1 MAAPNPKIMDSKHRQ
16 GKLLRSG
23 LSVGLLLIS
32 LLILYIKLSRM
43 GYIVP
48 ISYILDVF
56 CWSNCQDE
64 ATNRLHQPL
73 LGNKHL
79 NYDLALKSILGSNID
94 KNQISLL
101 IEKSN
106 YRLTV
111 YFGLTPVKSYPVV
124 FGNNPVDD
132 KLKEGDLRTP
142 EGIFKIKVLY
152 PHPTWSK
159 FLWIDYPNKSSWRK
173 HTKAKLEAKIGWQD
187 TIGGEVGIHGVP
199 KNSDNLIDDGLNWT
213 WGCISLKNKDIDD
226 LYEFVQKG
234 TEVEII
240 R

>member
-1 MAAPNPKIMDSKHRQ
+1 MMDNKQRQ
-16 GKLLRSG
+16 GKFIRLRLL
-23 LSVGLLLIS
+23 VGILLFS

-43 GYIVP
+43 GYVVP

-56 CWSNCQDE
+56 CVSNCQDE
-64 ATNRLHQPL
+64 VTSSLHQPL
-73 LGNKHL
+73 PGNKHL
-79 NYDLALKSILGSNID
+79 NYDLSLKKILASNVD
-94 KNQISLL
+94 KNQISIL
-101 IEKSN
+101 IEKSK

-111 YFGLTPVKSYPVV
+111 YFNLKPVKSYPVV
-124 FGNNPVDD
+124 FGDNPVDD

-142 EGIFKIKVLY
+142 EGIFKIKDLY
-152 PHPTWSK
+152 PHQNWSK

-173 HTKAKLEAKIGWQD
+173 HTKAKLGGKIAWND

-199 KNSDNLIDDGLNWT
+199 KNSDNLIDDGMNWT
-213 WGCISLKNKDIDD
+213 WGCISMKNKDVDD

>member
-1 MAAPNPKIMDSKHRQ
+1 MLDNPKKP
-16 GKLLRSG
+16 GKLIR
-23 LSVGLLLIS
+23 IS
-32 LLILYIKLSRM
+32 LLVGRLIVYPLILYFVFYRM
-43 GYIVP
+43 GYLP
-48 ISYILDVF
+48 RISDILDVF
-56 CWSNCQDE
+56 CVNSCQDE
-64 ATNRLHQPL
+64 STTSSHQPL
-73 LGNKHL
+73 PGKKHL
-79 NYDLALKSILGSNID
+79 NYDLSLTNILGSNVD
-94 KNQISLL
+94 KNQISIL
-101 IEKSN
+101 IEKSK

-111 YFGLTPVKSYPVV
+111 YFERKPVKSYPVV

-142 EGIFKIKVLY
+142 EGIFKIKDLY
-152 PHPTWSK
+152 LHPSWSK

-173 HTKAKLEAKIGWQD
+173 HTKAKLEGKIGWQD

-213 WGCISLKNKDIDD
+213 WGCISLKNKDVDD

>member
-1 MAAPNPKIMDSKHRQ
+1 MDNKQRQ
-16 GKLLRSG
+16 GKFIRLRLL
-23 LSVGLLLIS
+23 VGILLFS

-43 GYIVP
+43 GYVVP

-56 CWSNCQDE
+56 CVSNCQDE
-64 ATNRLHQPL
+64 VTSSLHQPL
-73 LGNKHL
+73 PGNKHL
-79 NYDLALKSILGSNID
+79 NYDLSLKKILASNVD
-94 KNQISLL
+94 KNQISIL
-101 IEKSN
+101 IEKSK

-111 YFGLTPVKSYPVV
+111 YFNLKPVKSYPVV
-124 FGNNPVDD
+124 FGDNPVDD

-142 EGIFKIKVLY
+142 EGIFKIKDLY
-152 PHPTWSK
+152 PHQNWSK

-173 HTKAKLEAKIGWQD
+173 HTKAKLGGKIAWND

-199 KNSDNLIDDGLNWT
+199 KNSDNLIDDGMNWT
-213 WGCISLKNKDIDD
+213 WGCISMKNKDVDD